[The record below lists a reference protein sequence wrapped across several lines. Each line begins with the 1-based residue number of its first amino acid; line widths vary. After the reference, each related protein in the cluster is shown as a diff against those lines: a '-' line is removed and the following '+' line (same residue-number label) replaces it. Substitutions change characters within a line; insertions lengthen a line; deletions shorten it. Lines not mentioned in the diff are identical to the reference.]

1 MGLRILFCLQGE
13 GRGHM
18 TQAIALAGLLRDA
31 GHEVVATLVGH
42 AENGTVP
49 AFLGERLMCPMHA
62 YESPDIKLNADARAI
77 NVWRTTLSAS
87 RLSLRYLK
95 GIRSIDDHLEAYRP
109 DVMVNFYEPLAGLR
123 RNSTVPMVAIA
134 HQHMFHHSR
143 YPFTAG
149 SRLQRQ
155 GILMFTKLTAIR
167 AARLLGLSLY
177 DAPDMPQINLQ
188 VVPPILRREFFGLKP
203 RRTEPPYLL
212 VYLWRP
218 ELVGE
223 IREWCEERPRS
234 LVHCFLSHP
243 QKKRDD
249 QVLDNLVLH
258 HLDDRLFLEKM
269 AACSGIATTAGFE
282 TTAEAMYLGKPL
294 LMVPTHV
301 EQQCNAMDATL
312 LGGGY
317 ASGTFDLERL
327 EHFAPR
333 DQSTFKA
340 WVDRAPEIFVQALE
354 EVAAGVPLTDRP
366 PGPTPT
372 HPTRRDGGHRTHPQS
387 PVDGVQKFVQ
397 AAT

>member
-1 MGLRILFCLQGE
+1 MGLRVLFCLQGE

-31 GHEVVATLVGH
+31 GHDVVATLVGH
-42 AENGTVP
+42 AEHGTVP
-49 AFLGERLMCPMHA
+49 AFLGERLGCPMHA

-77 NVWRTTLSAS
+77 NVWKTTLSAS

-95 GIRSIDDHLEAYRP
+95 GIRAIDDHLEAYRP

-123 RNSTVPMVAIA
+123 RNTGVPMVAIA
-134 HQHMFHHSR
+134 HQHMFHHPR

-155 GILMFTKLTAIR
+155 GMLMFTKLTAMG

-177 DAPDMPQINLQ
+177 EAPNMPEKHLQ
-188 VVPPILRREFFGLKP
+188 VVPPILRREFFDLKP
-203 RRTEPPYLL
+203 RRSEPPYLL

-223 IREWCEERPRS
+223 IREWCEERPRTH
-234 LVHCFLSHP
+234 VHCFLSHP

-249 QVLDNLVLH
+249 QVLDNLILH

-269 AACSGIATTAGFE
+269 ATCSGIATTAGFE

-317 ASGTFDLERL
+317 ASNTFDLERL
-327 EHFAPR
+327 EHFTPR
-333 DQSTFKA
+333 DQSAFKA
-340 WVDRAPEIFVQALE
+340 WVDRAPELFVGALE
-354 EVAAGVPLTDRP
+354 EVAEGVPLTAP
-366 PGPTPT
+366 MI
-372 HPTRRDGGHRTHPQS
+372 RTAPQS
-387 PVDGVQKFVQ
+387 PAVGVRKFVQ
-397 AAT
+397 VAT

>member
-1 MGLRILFCLQGE
+1 MGKRILFCLQGE

-42 AENGTVP
+42 AEGGTVP
-49 AFLGERLMCPMHA
+49 PFLGERLGCPMHA
-62 YESPDIKLNADARAI
+62 YESPDIKLNADARSI
-77 NVWRTTLSAS
+77 NVWKTTLSAS

-95 GIRSIDDHLEAYRP
+95 GIRTIDEHLEAYQP

-123 RNSTVPMVAIA
+123 RNTSVPMVAIA
-134 HQHMFHHSR
+134 HQHMFHHPR

-155 GILMFTKLTAIR
+155 GMLMFTKLTSIGAE
-167 AARLLGLSLY
+167 RLLGLSLY
-177 DAPDMPQINLQ
+177 EAGNMPEKNLQ
-188 VVPPILRREFFGLKP
+188 VVPPILRREFFDLKP
-203 RRTEPPYLL
+203 CRSEPPYLL

-234 LVHCFLSHP
+234 YVHCFLAHP

-258 HLDDRLFLEKM
+258 HLDDHLFLEKM

-301 EQQCNAMDATL
+301 EQQCNAMDAAL

-317 ASGTFDLERL
+317 ASNMFDLELL
-327 EHFAPR
+327 EHFTPR
-333 DQSTFKA
+333 DQSAFRA
-340 WVDRAPEIFVQALE
+340 WVDRAPELFVSAIE
-354 EVAAGVPLTDRP
+354 EVADGIPLRE
-366 PGPTPT
+366 
-372 HPTRRDGGHRTHPQS
+372 RDPEMSRETGRQTAPQS
-387 PVDGVQKFVQ
+387 PAVGVRKFVQ